1 MSTSS
6 DQLAAPP
13 IDALLG
19 ETVAT
24 LLYAAMSYLEPPPGG
39 TEQSDL
45 ASAEL
50 AVDVAGLVFER
61 VTSRLR
67 PDARGAIT
75 AMLTDARLAIV
86 RKRG

>member
-1 MSTSS
+1 MSTSQ

-13 IDALLG
+13 VEDLLG

-24 LLYAAMSYLEPPPGG
+24 LLYAAMAYLEPRGEGAMP
-39 TEQSDL
+39 DL

-50 AVDVAGLVFER
+50 AVDVAGLAFDR
-61 VTSRLR
+61 ITPRLR
-67 PDARGAIT
+67 PDARGALT
-75 AMLTDARLAIV
+75 VMLTETRLTIV